1 MPFTEEELKAMTEPD
16 IAQDI
21 EQQPEQAFEKEENV
35 GVEIVEQSEEQSE
48 EEQDIAEQQEPEP
61 SEPIFDKP
69 DYDKEDDEFDLPKK
83 KQRKKRKPLTEEQK
97 EKLRA
102 SLAKAREKSKLK
114 RAAMKTLRLKN
125 EAAEKAKAKKHIK
138 ERKKK
143 KMLEE
148 AHLEVNAEQSIIQE
162 EQDLWNEDRITSLMN
177 RTLDT
182 YFQKRKQEKTKREQ
196 FPMGPQGQAYY
207 MPAQPAYQQVQAQR
221 AIPKPAPTPPRK
233 PKNPYFEM
241 FGLTADDEIR

>member
-1 MPFTEEELKAMTEPD
+1 MSMPFTEEELKAMTEPD
-16 IAQDI
+16 I
-21 EQQPEQAFEKEENV
+21 EQQTEQQEQAFEKEENV
-35 GVEIVEQSEEQSE
+35 GVEIEEQEE
-48 EEQDIAEQQEPEP
+48 EEQDIAEPDIAEQPEP

-138 ERKKK
+138 ERK
-143 KMLEE
+143 
-148 AHLEVNAEQSIIQE
+148 I
-162 EQDLWNEDRITSLMN
+162 
-177 RTLDT
+177 
-182 YFQKRKQEKTKREQ
+182 
-196 FPMGPQGQAYY
+196 PQ
-207 MPAQPAYQQVQAQR
+207 
-221 AIPKPAPTPPRK
+221 
-233 PKNPYFEM
+233 
-241 FGLTADDEIR
+241 